1 MGEIM
6 KKLTRTGV
14 IFLTGSLLGMIL
26 WGSATVNGQDTD
38 SKIKIPEGLYI
49 ELTKDFYEAL
59 REDNY
64 RGIKSYSNDPSTEYL
79 KQISI
84 SARFMVETNLN
95 ILRQQER
102 IIQLLHS
109 HLEEKKK

>member
-1 MGEIM
+1 MIGRREIALM
-6 KKLTRTGV
+6 KKTA
-14 IFLTGSLLGMIL
+14 FL
-26 WGSATVNGQDTD
+26 VNASRGG
-38 SKIKIPEGLYI
+38 IVNEEAL
-49 ELTKDFYEAL
+49 YEAL
-59 REDNY
+59 KEDNY
-64 RGIKSYSNDPSTEYL
+64 RGTKSYSNDPSTEYL

-109 HLEEKKK
+109 YLKKK